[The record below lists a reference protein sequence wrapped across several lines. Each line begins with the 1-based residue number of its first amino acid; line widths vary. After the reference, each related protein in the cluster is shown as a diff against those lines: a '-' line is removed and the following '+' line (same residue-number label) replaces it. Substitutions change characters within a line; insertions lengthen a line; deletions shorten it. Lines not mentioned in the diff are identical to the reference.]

1 MQLTH
6 FHDGQNGHMKLTGS
20 HNGPNSSNNNNG
32 SQILPM
38 QSHPGNRG
46 GQVDRGVGAGGGQQM
61 MCVHKNRAL
70 FNLNG
75 RKQANLFHKF
85 ARWLDAT
92 PESSSCCLL
101 PLLLPSPLLPPATC
115 YTVDCS
121 AKQLTKTADSGSQ
134 EEKEQEQEQPGVA
147 ESRLNSN
154 WRCN

>member
-6 FHDGQNGHMKLTGS
+6 FHDVQNGHMKPQRAQQQQQQWQPDPADAGS
-20 HNGPNSSNNNNG
+20 TW
-32 SQILPM
+32 Q
-38 QSHPGNRG
+38 QRGNRWTEG
-46 GQVDRGVGAGGGQQM
+46 GGGGQSKW
-61 MCVHKNRAL
+61 CVCTKIVRFL
-70 FNLNG
+70 TLNG

-92 PESSSCCLL
+92 PESSSCCLQS
-101 PLLLPSPLLPPATC
+101 LPSPLLPPATC

-121 AKQLTKTADSGSQ
+121 AKQLTKTADRARQ
-134 EEKEQEQEQPGVA
+134 EKKEKEQAKEQPGVA